1 MRKIS
6 LLLVLAAA
14 LGACKKDN
22 ETAPGKT
29 DLLAAKSWRIV
40 SQSSTYSSSSIN
52 NGTAITSNKYA
63 AKSTCE
69 RDNFFKFSST
79 GTLILDEGESKC
91 DSSDPQKQHGSWSF
105 NSDQTKLTLND
116 PSQAIPMGTFDV
128 VSLSATKLELRYSYS
143 YSSGGISA
151 TQTEDITLAA
161 F

>member
-1 MRKIS
+1 M
-6 LLLVLAAA
+6 AAA
-14 LGACKKDN
+14 LGACKKDT
-22 ETAPGKT
+22 EVTPGNT

-40 SQSSTYSSSSIN
+40 AQSSTYSSSNVN
-52 NGTAITSNKYA
+52 NGTAITNNRYA
-63 AKSTCE
+63 AKVSCE

-79 GTLILDEGESKC
+79 GTLILDEGDSKC
-91 DSSDPQKQHGSWSF
+91 DASAPQKQHGSWSF

-128 VSLSATKLELRYSYS
+128 VSLSASKLELRYSYS

-151 TQTEDITLAA
+151 TQTEDVTLAA